1 MIVSLRKKFII
12 VSAFSIMI
20 VFMGIFLFLSA
31 SNIAQTNRILDTLTD
46 AISSNGGEFPAFR
59 PAERSAWSDWFVY
72 SDVITEETRFS
83 TRFFTV
89 WLDQSQQIAQ
99 VNMDA
104 IAAISKS
111 DVEAHTPGR
120 LPQRGTHGAGYRIT
134 DIRHPPRMRG
144 RCLSLSTAICT
155 GI

>member
-1 MIVSLRKKFII
+1 MIVSLRKKIYYCKP
-12 VSAFSIMI
+12 AFSIMI

-31 SNIAQTNRILDTLTD
+31 SNIAQTNRVLDTLTD
-46 AISSNGGEFPAFR
+46 AIASNGGEFPAFR
-59 PAERSAWSDWFVY
+59 PSERSAWSDWFVY

-104 IAAISKS
+104 IAAISNQMWK
-111 DVEAHTPGR
+111 HTPGR

-134 DIRHPPRMRG
+134 GIKRLLQMKAQ
-144 RCLSLSTAICT
+144 CLSLSTAICT